1 MLVAGAPCQ
10 GFSQLN
16 HHPGSQPVMEKV
28 GNVVL
33 PPMGQAI
40 GLEILKSLRGETFLE
55 LKI

>member
-10 GFSQLN
+10 GFSQL
-16 HHPGSQPVMEKV
+16 K
-28 GNVVL
+28 

>member
-1 MLVAGAPCQ
+1 
-10 GFSQLN
+10 
-16 HHPGSQPVMEKV
+16 V